1 MVVCG
6 TLGFLIERFAYRPLR
21 NRPKITALITA
32 IGVSML
38 LEFGGQSRHVFGAT
52 PQAFPQLV
60 PGIEKTPDP
69 GREVLLA
76 RFELQSQY
84 CGVFEN
90 FSQFVGNAEGDLLT
104 VIHTPGL
111 EWLILVNRR
120 PLSPFL
126 KLDHIVNTWGLGG
139 FPVAIRLDENAMVE
153 FVVRNVNLAADSQ
166 IQKVGG
172 RITGRYW
179 YNPAYGDANSR
190 NGQFR

>member
-1 MVVCG
+1 MNAHLARRAGRTGLTHVAATKDICG
-6 TLGFLIERFAYRPLR
+6 VPLDSEYFD
-21 NRPKITALITA
+21 A
-32 IGVSML
+32 S
-38 LEFGGQSRHVFGAT
+38 
-52 PQAFPQLV
+52 
-60 PGIEKTPDP
+60 GIEKTPDP